1 MLGVCRLPWIEL
13 GFDEHRYAEFYS
25 AVTGIETSLDGL
37 LQRSMDLYD
46 LTRAINV
53 KLGIS
58 RKDDYPPER
67 VFNLAMTEGPHAGKI
82 LKREDYDAILDIYYK
97 KRGWT
102 TDGQLDLK
110 KIDGFNDPLI
120 TT

>member
-13 GFDEHRYAEFYS
+13 GFDEHQYAEFYS
-25 AVTGIETSLDGL
+25 AVTGVETTLNEL

-46 LTRAINV
+46 LTRAINM
-53 KLGIS
+53 KFGIS

-67 VFNLAMTEGPHAGKI
+67 VFNLPMTEGPHAGKI
-82 LKREDYDAILDIYYK
+82 LKRDDYEAILDIYYQ
-97 KRGWT
+97 KRSWT
-102 TDGQLDLK
+102 KDGLVDEK
-110 KIDGFNDPLI
+110 KIGSFNDPLI